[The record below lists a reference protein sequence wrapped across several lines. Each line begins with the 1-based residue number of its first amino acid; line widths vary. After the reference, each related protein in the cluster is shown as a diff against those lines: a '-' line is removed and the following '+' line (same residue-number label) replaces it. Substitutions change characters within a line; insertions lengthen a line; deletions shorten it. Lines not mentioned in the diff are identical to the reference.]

1 MSQEH
6 HDHGGCPHC
15 WQEEWKKLGA
25 LEGFERALS
34 LMKLARYAWRANQ
47 WAHSMRLAEE
57 ALEIFSIDPMRL
69 VEQAESYVAI
79 AINARELGRHGEAY
93 AFLDRGLEL
102 FRNAD
107 DKTGVVWENKRCW
120 WKFEDKDYEAA
131 LGYCRLTLEQNRA
144 NADTEAVVYDL
155 LMVGACLYELGRFD
169 EELEVQREARQLA
182 KENEQYEYV
191 AMADHNIGEALLAM
205 GSPIEAQGYVEQ
217 ALEVFRIYE
226 KNRRIGEGLFLLGK
240 TFAARYMWD
249 DALKNC
255 REALTLMQS
264 QNPPRYKDI
273 LDIETVM
280 ADVYGATGREKEAN
294 EVMARLERF
303 AALFN
308 DESET
313 IAS

>member
-1 MSQEH
+1 MHDRNHMS
-6 HDHGGCPHC
+6 DGCSEC
-15 WQEEWKKLGA
+15 WQEEWKRLPRLKGYR
-25 LEGFERALS
+25 RAVS
-34 LMKLARYAWRANQ
+34 LMRLARYAWRANQ
-47 WAHSMRLAEE
+47 WAHSMRMAEE
-57 ALEIFSIDPMRL
+57 ALEIYSTDRMRL
-69 VEQAESYVAI
+69 AEQAECLVAI
-79 AINARELGRHGEAY
+79 AINARELGRNDEAY

-102 FRNAD
+102 FREAD

-131 LGYCRLTLEQNRA
+131 LDYYRLTLEQNRA

-205 GSPIEAQGYVEQ
+205 GSPIEAQGYVER

-226 KNRRIGEGLFLLGK
+226 KDRRIGEGLFLLGK
-240 TFAARYMWD
+240 IFTARYMWD

-280 ADVYGATGREKEAN
+280 ADVYRATGREKEAN
-294 EVMARLERF
+294 EMIARLERF

>member
-1 MSQEH
+1 MHDRNHMS
-6 HDHGGCPHC
+6 DGCSEC
-15 WQEEWKKLGA
+15 WQEEWKRLPRLKGYR
-25 LEGFERALS
+25 RAVS
-34 LMKLARYAWRANQ
+34 LMRLARYAWRANQ
-47 WAHSMRLAEE
+47 WAHSMRMAEE
-57 ALEIFSIDPMRL
+57 ALEIYSTDRMRL
-69 VEQAESYVAI
+69 AEQAECLVAI
-79 AINARELGRHGEAY
+79 AINARELGRNDEAY

-102 FRNAD
+102 FREAD

-131 LGYCRLTLEQNRA
+131 LDYYRLTLEQNRA

-226 KNRRIGEGLFLLGK
+226 KDRRIGEGLFLLGK
-240 TFAARYMWD
+240 IFTARYMWD

-280 ADVYGATGREKEAN
+280 ADVYRATGREKEAN
-294 EVMARLERF
+294 EMIARLERF

>member
-1 MSQEH
+1 MHDRNHMS
-6 HDHGGCPHC
+6 DGCSEC
-15 WQEEWKKLGA
+15 WQEEWKRLPRLKGYR
-25 LEGFERALS
+25 RAVS
-34 LMKLARYAWRANQ
+34 LMRLARYAWRANQ
-47 WAHSMRLAEE
+47 WAHSMRMAEE
-57 ALEIFSIDPMRL
+57 ALEIYSTDRMRL
-69 VEQAESYVAI
+69 AEQAECLVAI
-79 AINARELGRHGEAY
+79 AINARELGRNDEAY

-102 FRNAD
+102 FREAD

-131 LGYCRLTLEQNRA
+131 LDYYRLTLEQNRA

-226 KNRRIGEGLFLLGK
+226 KDRRIGEGLFLLGK
-240 TFAARYMWD
+240 IFTARYMWD

-280 ADVYGATGREKEAN
+280 ADVYQATGREKEAN
-294 EVMARLERF
+294 EVMVRLERF
-303 AALFN
+303 AALLN
-308 DESET
+308 AESDT

>member
-1 MSQEH
+1 MS
-6 HDHGGCPHC
+6 DGCSEC
-15 WQEEWKKLGA
+15 WQEEWKRLPRLKGYR
-25 LEGFERALS
+25 RAVS
-34 LMKLARYAWRANQ
+34 LMRLARYAWRANQ
-47 WAHSMRLAEE
+47 WAHSMRMAEE
-57 ALEIFSIDPMRL
+57 ALEIYSTDRMRL
-69 VEQAESYVAI
+69 AEQAECLVAI
-79 AINARELGRHGEAY
+79 AINARELGRNDEAY

-102 FRNAD
+102 FREAD

-131 LGYCRLTLEQNRA
+131 LDYYRLTLEQNRA

-226 KNRRIGEGLFLLGK
+226 KDRRIGEGLFLLGK
-240 TFAARYMWD
+240 IFTARYMWD

-280 ADVYGATGREKEAN
+280 ADVYQATGREKEAN
-294 EVMARLERF
+294 EVMVRLERF
-303 AALFN
+303 AALLN
-308 DESET
+308 AESDT